1 MKLLHKT
8 ASIIAK
14 SPGLLLRA
22 VLLLV
27 ISSAPIY
34 FALSNFAVFEPYLF
48 PLHSLQGGVR
58 QVTPNVIV
66 GPYPDATLLTNLR
79 HRGVTTVISLLDQNL
94 IYEKSL
100 IQRENALS
108 NQLDI
113 TEYNTPMNSSQPSN
127 SPLNATALAR
137 IQEILR
143 NHPHDKVYIHC
154 YLGKHRAAQVAQ
166 MLTSTQRQDNNLV
179 VQSRN
184 DLTDTVLR

>member
-1 MKLLHKT
+1 MKFFNKT
-8 ASIIAK
+8 VSIIARF
-14 SPGLLLRA
+14 PGVLLRV
-22 VLLLV
+22 VLLMV
-27 ISSAPIY
+27 IASAPVY

-66 GPYPDATLLTNLR
+66 GPYPDVTLLTNLR

-100 IQRENALS
+100 IRRENALS

-166 MLTSTQRQDNNLV
+166 MLIHSQRSGNNLV
-179 VQSRN
+179 VRSKN
-184 DLTDTVLR
+184 NLTDAVLR